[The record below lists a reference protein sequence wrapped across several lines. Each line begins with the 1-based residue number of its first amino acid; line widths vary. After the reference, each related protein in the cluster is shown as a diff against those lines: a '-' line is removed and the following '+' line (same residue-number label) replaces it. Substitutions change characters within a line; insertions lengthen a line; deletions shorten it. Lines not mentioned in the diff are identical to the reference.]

1 MNSENKPSCKLAGE
15 DGNVFN
21 LIGIVK
27 RTLVKDGQR
36 DRANEFVLKAMKQ
49 KSYDDV
55 LILIM
60 DYVEVE

>member
-1 MNSENKPSCKLAGE
+1 MPKTDVTVKLVGE

-27 RTLVKDGQR
+27 RALR
-36 DRANEFVLKAMKQ
+36 KAGYKEEAEQMQ
-49 KSYDDV
+49 EDVTACGSYDEALMV
-55 LILIM
+55 FM